1 MIGAAQPLYRCANC
15 KATHGSSS
23 VALTRCKPGQVH
35 RWEVF
40 TKQEPAGCRY
50 GDRSALP
57 PKWKKPLKQHYRDA
71 STPLTDSGVPTLCG
85 VIVHVKY
92 TTGRDSVTCRLCQ
105 QVLATGTHDFMET
118 K

>member
-1 MIGAAQPLYRCANC
+1 VTKGLYTCRKCGLEHGHASVVTRPCSRGTHDWNIIDRPPTRDGGTATRRVAR
-15 KATHGSSS
+15 KA
-23 VALTRCKPGQVH
+23 
-35 RWEVF
+35 
-40 TKQEPAGCRY
+40 
-50 GDRSALP
+50 
-57 PKWKKPLKQHYRDA
+57 PLKQHYRDA